1 LVRNNWYST
10 AVAAALDAANRH
22 ISLFAPPQH
31 VVDGRQAEQA
41 HDVAAPEVTAPP
53 AQAEAPCDEEHVET
67 DVRIPR
73 VAALAPIEQI
83 EPKPA
88 FAETADLPTEPAPAL
103 PVEPA
108 HPEFSPARS
117 SPLDVALGV
126 EIGATSVRTVAVDPA
141 GRILADERRPSRPTA
156 EPDLTLGMAVE
167 AARAAIVSLNS
178 CANRLAAAG
187 VTMPGRLRLRDGI
200 CVSCGDFPAWREVP
214 ISQTFVSALDMP
226 VSLIGTTE
234 AAALAELRFGAAQ
247 GLSSLLFVT
256 VGIELDIAVIADGR
270 PLMLGEA
277 VPGQA
282 GHMVVAPGGPRCS
295 CGESGCWQA
304 VAGRDALVARVV
316 RDIRRGIP
324 SAISA
329 AVENRLS
336 AVAPALICQM
346 AAVGDSVAKNALEET
361 GRFLALGIGNLITLF
376 DPEAVILES
385 APAPVASEL
394 RRATEMAM
402 KTSQRSHIFSRCVM
416 LSPVLGDAARVL
428 GAAAWAGQNVAQH

>member
-1 LVRNNWYST
+1 M
-10 AVAAALDAANRH
+10 
-22 ISLFAPPQH
+22 
-31 VVDGRQAEQA
+31 
-41 HDVAAPEVTAPP
+41 
-53 AQAEAPCDEEHVET
+53 
-67 DVRIPR
+67 
-73 VAALAPIEQI
+73 
-83 EPKPA
+83 
-88 FAETADLPTEPAPAL
+88 
-103 PVEPA
+103 
-108 HPEFSPARS
+108 
-117 SPLDVALGV
+117 
-126 EIGATSVRTVAVDPA
+126 AVD
-141 GRILADERRPSRPTA
+141 
-156 EPDLTLGMAVE
+156 

-178 CANRLAAAG
+178 SANRLSAVG
-187 VTMPGRLRLRDGI
+187 VTMPGRLRLRDGV

-214 ISQTFVSALDMP
+214 ISQTFVSALEMP

-234 AAALAELRFGAAQ
+234 AAALAESRFGAAQ

-256 VGIELDIAVIADGR
+256 VGIELDIAVIADGK

-295 CGESGCWQA
+295 CGELGCWQA

-316 RDIRRGIP
+316 RDIGSGIP

-336 AVAPALICQM
+336 AVTPAVVCQM

-385 APAPVASEL
+385 APAPVALEL

-428 GAAAWAGQNVAQH
+428 GAAAWAGQNVAQHSHATTQ